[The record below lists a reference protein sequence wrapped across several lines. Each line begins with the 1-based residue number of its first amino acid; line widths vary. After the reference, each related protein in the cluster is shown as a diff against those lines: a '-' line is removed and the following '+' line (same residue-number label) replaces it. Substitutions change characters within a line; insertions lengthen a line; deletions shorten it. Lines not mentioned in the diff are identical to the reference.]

1 MSNADSPEQ
10 PEASEAFV
18 ELSPPDALALDAVMG
33 GEAGPRAGGSAE
45 RADAVRGVLRILE
58 ADAPAV
64 QETDTGDGESLIQAT
79 LARVAAPRLAEQP
92 VEVTTLCEDD
102 GRALD
107 AVIANAGGLGPI
119 PAGLG
124 GRVTRVAGVLSLFD
138 QLPGEPSAKLEADAW
153 GRSGGSGDS
162 SGGGEDVVQ
171 RTLAAVAEARQR
183 ERFAQQIE
191 MFAEPRRTFGV
202 SLRQVFTAAAV
213 LLLGTS
219 LLMPAIDRQRQAQQL
234 AACSYNLGVAGQQMG
249 QYALDHAGILPRG
262 PVGDSWIKTGQPDAI
277 DDAGRYQSNSA
288 HLYLLI
294 RQGYTAPSRLA
305 CGSNDTAVTSMPGS
319 GQLDWA
325 SPQAISYSY
334 QNQHAVAPIRLDRS
348 SPRLAVLADKNP
360 LFIVS
365 DGKVVYDR
373 DARRDAVS
381 TLHNGD
387 GQNILTLDGRVS
399 WSAAPRVGDDNVWQ
413 IKGHAGSYDGTEVP
427 ADAQRDSFLV
437 P

>member
-1 MSNADSPEQ
+1 MSKPNLPLQ
-10 PEASEAFV
+10 PEDCV
-18 ELSPPDALALDAVMG
+18 DLSPADEAVLDAVLGARAMG
-33 GEAGPRAGGSAE
+33 NAAGPMPAGSKE
-45 RADAVRGVLRILE
+45 RVQAVRGVLRLFDTDVAS
-58 ADAPAV
+58 ADR
-64 QETDTGDGESLIQAT
+64 DGDGESLIHAT
-79 LARVAAPRLAEQP
+79 LARVAAQRLADRP
-92 VEVTTLCEDD
+92 VEVTTLSEDD

-107 AVIANAGGLGPI
+107 AVIANAGQPGPM
-119 PAGLG
+119 PAGLADRAV
-124 GRVTRVAGVLSLFD
+124 RVGSVLSLLD
-138 QLPGEPSAKLEADAW
+138 HLPVEVSAGNASGMSGEIAD
-153 GRSGGSGDS
+153 RPEE
-162 SGGGEDVVQ
+162 GEDLVQ
-171 RTLAAVAEARQR
+171 RTLAAAADARQR

-191 MFAEPRRTFGV
+191 MFAEPRRTLGV

-213 LLLGTS
+213 LLLGIS
-219 LLMPAIDRQRQAQQL
+219 LLMPAIDNQRQAQQL

-249 QYALDHAGILPRG
+249 QYALDHAGMLPRG

-277 DDAGRYQSNSA
+277 DSAGRYQSNSA

-294 RQGYTAPSRLA
+294 REAYVAPSRLA
-305 CGSNDTAVTSMPGS
+305 CSSNDTAIAATPGS

-360 LFIVS
+360 LFIVKN
-365 DGKVVYDR
+365 GKVVYDR
-373 DARRDAVS
+373 DAKRDAAS
-381 TLHNGD
+381 LLHRGN

-399 WSAAPRVGDDNVWQ
+399 WSADPRVGDDNVWQ
-413 IKGHAGSYDGTEVP
+413 IQGHAGGYDGTEVP